1 MDEMRGRH
9 TRRERRREIL
19 HLALSTVPIHTH
31 THIPPLVLMAFS
43 CLVTSLEI
51 PLFQHHLTTYH
62 RHTPHP
68 LTTTAAAALHNHSPP
83 PLLYHKTP
91 PVFLALRTEPN
102 QYVLFCCLGGG
113 SVCVLHMVSFAPF
126 LRLYIFHVVGLYI
139 FFFSFCFP
147 SGGVVWGLR
156 FCMDGWTDGG
166 VDGEMDGGALGIFCM
181 ALGQVFVFHFM
192 DGWVAGLVLGWFLVG
207 R

>member
-1 MDEMRGRH
+1 M
-9 TRRERRREIL
+9 

-62 RHTPHP
+62 RHLTPHP
-68 LTTTAAAALHNHSPP
+68 LTTTAAAALHNHSTPP
-83 PLLYHKTP
+83 SCITKPLL
-91 PVFLALRTEPN
+91 FSLLSEPN
-102 QYVLFCCLGGG
+102 QTKTCCSAVLVAA
-113 SVCVLHMVSFAPF
+113 VCGVLHMVSFAPF

>member
-1 MDEMRGRH
+1 MRGRH

-62 RHTPHP
+62 RHLTPTPSQQQQQQHFIITHP
-68 LTTTAAAALHNHSPP
+68 PP

-102 QYVLFCCLGGG
+102 QNVLFCCLGGG
-113 SVCVLHMVSFAPF
+113 SVWCVAHGVFRTVSSSVHFP
-126 LRLYIFHVVGLYI
+126 RRGLVHI
-139 FFFSFCFP
+139 LFFFLLSL
-147 SGGVVWGLR
+147 WGCGDCVFAWMDGRTVGWMGRWMGEHWGYFAWHWDRCLYSNLW
-156 FCMDGWTDGG
+156 MDGWRTW
-166 VDGEMDGGALGIFCM
+166 C
-181 ALGQVFVFHFM
+181 
-192 DGWVAGLVLGWFLVG
+192 WAGFW
-207 R
+207 